1 MRKEFL
7 LALVPDRRYAIP
19 ARAALDSMTRRRCRC
34 MSSRTEHCLDI
45 VGRSIVYHCAAAA
58 LVVSAI
64 VTVWGLSCL
73 YSLLLLLESPL
84 TTATS
89 LRCCCLYY

>member
-1 MRKEFL
+1 
-7 LALVPDRRYAIP
+7 
-19 ARAALDSMTRRRCRC
+19 

-73 YSLLLLLESPL
+73 YSLLLLLESRLVNERAERAQLAELAHSIELSPQL
-84 TTATS
+84 AQ
-89 LRCCCLYY
+89 LGLIG